1 MRCLCGVGK
10 ARYKSSTNK
19 VVRDTTNKLCAHPMR
34 AQKALS
40 SQRHTLP
47 RPPKS
52 KPGARCPDY
61 AVTAQQNGHMDSC
74 QPYTEVS
81 VLQISTVGAIP
92 STLWKPSNS
101 PVQKL
106 SLGRPNHDLTWATY
120 NPDPLSPKLCTMCKA
135 VTSRR
140 QAIAPLRAA
149 HVPSCKTHL
158 NQVAQTEGF
167 NDRNLRGR
175 LTDRMQTGRHKHSNL
190 GIPTGAP
197 KAASQHPVFGAA

>member
-1 MRCLCGVGK
+1 MRCHRGVGK

-19 VVRDTTNKLCAHPMR
+19 VVRDTAKKLCAHPMR

-47 RPPKS
+47 KPPKS

-74 QPYTEVS
+74 QPYTQVS

-92 STLWKPSNS
+92 SILWKPSNS
-101 PVQKL
+101 LVQKL
-106 SLGRPNHDLTWATY
+106 SLGRPNHDLKWATY
-120 NPDPLSPKLCTMCKA
+120 NPDPLTPKPCTMCKA
-135 VTSRR
+135 VTSRC

-149 HVPSCKTHL
+149 HVPSCKTRL
-158 NQVAQTEGF
+158 NQVAQKDSMTEIYGE
-167 NDRNLRGR
+167 G
-175 LTDRMQTGRHKHSNL
+175 
-190 GIPTGAP
+190 
-197 KAASQHPVFGAA
+197 